1 MSRARVGL
9 IGLVVLATA
18 LLPTTAGAKKATTGR
33 SPCTSAYVDM
43 DNNGACT
50 AGDLPLDPLLRIQ
63 PYFDES
69 QAVGAYTPP
78 GHPVSI
84 VLDNY
89 RPNRRQSL
97 DLKVSGN
104 LWISGNTMIQGAV
117 YTRVKGDINI
127 ADGTR
132 IFARYYLD
140 LNNSWY
146 WQPAHALNIG
156 NGVTINMPHNLGTL
170 ILYAEQI
177 HIGTGFR
184 FTGQTMYKTETG
196 AP

>member
-1 MSRARVGL
+1 MKRAWVGC

-18 LLPTTAGAKKATTGR
+18 LVPTTAWAKKSTTPK

-43 DNNGACT
+43 DNNGTCT

-78 GHPVSI
+78 GHAVSI

-97 DLKVSGN
+97 DLRVSGN
-104 LWISGNTMIQGAV
+104 LWIRGNNVIQTSLYG
-117 YTRVKGDINI
+117 RIKGDINI
-127 ADGTR
+127 ADGAR
-132 IFARYYLD
+132 VFARYYLD

-146 WQPAHALNIG
+146 WVPAHSLNIG
-156 NGVTINMPHNLGTL
+156 NGVTINMPHNLGTMV
-170 ILYAEQI
+170 LYAEQI
-177 HIGTGFR
+177 NIGTGFR
-184 FTGQTMYKTETG
+184 FTGQNKYVTETG
-196 AP
+196 AH